1 MHRTDHG
8 LPIVNTVR
16 TLTLSDA
23 AGCGHRLLGRR
34 PGAQRGA
41 ALVITAIMLVL
52 LTLFALA
59 VINMSTVNLRVAH
72 NEQTKSESVA
82 AAQRAIEQVVSTNF
96 PANPQPL
103 NTTVDINNDGTADYN
118 VAVAKP
124 ECKNAVPIK
133 TIELDI
139 TQASDVACFASAAV
153 GNAGAGG
160 NSVCANTQWD
170 VSATSTDTA
179 NTGAT
184 VTIHQGIGQRV
195 PIGTTC

>member
-1 MHRTDHG
+1 MMAEQTIKRPDS
-8 LPIVNTVR
+8 LNIADWSRPP
-16 TLTLSDA
+16 
-23 AGCGHRLLGRR
+23 RLEQS
-34 PGAQRGA
+34 QRGA
-41 ALVITAIMLVL
+41 ALVMTAIMLVL
-52 LTLFALA
+52 LTLLALA

-72 NEQTKSESVA
+72 NEQMKAESTA

-96 PANPQPL
+96 PANPQPV
-103 NTTVDINNDGTADYN
+103 TVAVDINNDGTTDYN

-139 TQASDVACFASAAV
+139 SQPSDVACFASAAA
-153 GNAGAGG
+153 GGAGAGG

-170 VSATSTDTA
+170 VSATATDAA
-179 NTGAT
+179 NSGAKVT
-184 VTIHQGIGQRV
+184 VHQGIGQRV

>member
-8 LPIVNTVR
+8 LPIVNTEG
-16 TLTLSDA
+16 TLALSDA
-23 AGCGHRLLGRR
+23 AGCEHRLLGRR

-96 PANPQPL
+96 PANPQPV

-139 TQASDVACFASAAV
+139 AQASDVACFASSAV
-153 GNAGAGG
+153 GSAGAGG

-170 VSATSTDTA
+170 VSATATDAA

-184 VTIHQGIGQRV
+184 VTLHQGIGQRV

>member
-8 LPIVNTVR
+8 LPIVNTVGTR
-16 TLTLSDA
+16 TLSNA

-139 TQASDVACFASAAV
+139 SQASDVACFASSAV
-153 GNAGAGG
+153 GSAGAGG

-170 VSATSTDTA
+170 VNATATDTA

-184 VTIHQGIGQRV
+184 VTLHQGIGQRV